1 MVVTNITSDADC
13 ACGHAGAVRKGAWD
27 AHDAVLEMLNLHD
40 QGRGKLG
47 GGSNDSSAAG
57 FVNDTGTTKTGY
69 EAGRLNLQ
77 LVALSL
83 T

>member
-1 MVVTNITSDADC
+1 MC
-13 ACGHAGAVRKGAWD
+13 PRHAGVVRQGAWD

-57 FVNDTGTTKTGY
+57 FVNDTGTAKTGY
-69 EAGRLNLQ
+69 EAAGRLTL
-77 LVALSL
+77 LLAA
-83 T
+83 